1 MRHSAAMGLAVALAT
16 TTAWAA
22 PTAPPRALIQA
33 PALSAEA
40 RQVGAEFAYRDS
52 ITRTAFQRQA
62 DSRLTA
68 QQQVI
73 EQKTQALKRAE
84 AAVRNATADRASAVR
99 QVAQLRE
106 DLATLQEQ
114 FIAELA
120 RRDRTFAAEIAI
132 LRGSV
137 DRLLSTPEGL
147 RALAKIN
154 QGDVDGGEAALDDL
168 NRAREEAR
176 QVRSRT
182 EAAADQRA
190 AATVLTGK
198 RPVSNLITRFE
209 GVTALDP
216 GLQWDWVTLARLY
229 VTAGALPK
237 AIAAAQRAADTAED
251 DRARSVALN
260 ELADVYVNQNRTAEA
275 LKAYD
280 EALAIDRKQAALDP
294 TSAQAQR
301 DVSVSLNK
309 IADVYVNQNR
319 AAEALKA
326 YDEAL
331 ATRRKLAALDPTSA
345 VAQRDIAVSLWKL
358 ASMGAPGHD
367 WAAVVAQ
374 FDAMKVRGLLAP
386 ADEEFADRARANA
399 AKPGGAHD

>member
-1 MRHSAAMGLAVALAT
+1 M
-16 TTAWAA
+16 
-22 PTAPPRALIQA
+22 
-33 PALSAEA
+33 
-40 RQVGAEFAYRDS
+40 
-52 ITRTAFQRQA
+52 
-62 DSRLTA
+62 
-68 QQQVI
+68 
-73 EQKTQALKRAE
+73 
-84 AAVRNATADRASAVR
+84 
-99 QVAQLRE
+99 
-106 DLATLQEQ
+106 
-114 FIAELA
+114 
-120 RRDRTFAAEIAI
+120 
-132 LRGSV
+132 SV
-137 DRLLSTPEGL
+137 SLN
-147 RALAKIN
+147 KI
-154 QGDVDGGEAALDDL
+154 
-168 NRAREEAR
+168 
-176 QVRSRT
+176 
-182 EAAADQRA
+182 
-190 AATVLTGK
+190 
-198 RPVSNLITRFE
+198 
-209 GVTALDP
+209 
-216 GLQWDWVTLARLY
+216 
-229 VTAGALPK
+229 
-237 AIAAAQRAADTAED
+237 
-251 DRARSVALN
+251 
-260 ELADVYVNQNRTAEA
+260 ADVYVNQSRAPEA

-280 EALAIDRKQAALDP
+280 EGLAISRKLAALDP